1 MSDIC
6 SYKKLKMDKMNLGI
20 ELGTNKSCLGYEY
33 TDEINI
39 IPNFIGEKKEPSI
52 VSIINDKAISG
63 ESAYLDDMANYDNTI
78 TEIKRLIALNFINND
93 KILEDYKKHICY
105 KIEKNENNNLLINI
119 NEKKYTLEE
128 ILSYLIKQ
136 IIENGKNNSIII
148 KKSIVFAVPSC
159 FGIQERIL
167 IKKAAM
173 LANIIENKI
182 SFINETTA
190 AALAYELYINQNK
203 FNLKYNY
210 KIFKIDQ
217 NKITNDNRAS
227 GPTLSSSFNALVI
240 DIGASCFNL
249 SIFQILEIKDNE
261 KKKFKLKVKANLGTP
276 FLGGIDFD
284 NLIMNYCIKEFCES
298 YKINEKEI
306 FNNKKAIKTLKLR
319 CEIAKKIL
327 SEEES
332 VIIYIK
338 NFLENIDLCVT
349 LTRQN
354 FENICDNLF
363 KEIRNKINRIIN
375 IVNIEREE
383 IKDILLIG
391 GSCKIPKI
399 LEIIV
404 IFFSENFLKIYFN
417 KGIML

>member
-1 MSDIC
+1 
-6 SYKKLKMDKMNLGI
+6 MDKMNLGI

-105 KIEKNENNNLLINI
+105 KIEKNENNNIVINI

-182 SFINETTA
+182 SMINETTA

-261 KKKFKLKVKANLGTP
+261 KKKFKLKV
-276 FLGGIDFD
+276 
-284 NLIMNYCIKEFCES
+284 
-298 YKINEKEI
+298 
-306 FNNKKAIKTLKLR
+306 
-319 CEIAKKIL
+319 
-327 SEEES
+327 
-332 VIIYIK
+332 
-338 NFLENIDLCVT
+338 
-349 LTRQN
+349 
-354 FENICDNLF
+354 
-363 KEIRNKINRIIN
+363 
-375 IVNIEREE
+375 
-383 IKDILLIG
+383 
-391 GSCKIPKI
+391 
-399 LEIIV
+399 
-404 IFFSENFLKIYFN
+404 
-417 KGIML
+417 